1 MDDVRRIPL
10 LLQCGFHFP
19 FGSWKIREVSRT
31 GGEGK
36 TSLPTS
42 PHLLI
47 QKGVFIMSKKLEKIH
62 ESDNELL
69 TEVSNSLILEA
80 ISHFNTT
87 RSRLR
92 EGDERYF
99 YKWDEVDA
107 VLSQLKDPDSVSIQ
121 VEKDFDGSVF
131 CYIMNFS
138 VLKKETRVR

>member
-1 MDDVRRIPL
+1 
-10 LLQCGFHFP
+10 
-19 FGSWKIREVSRT
+19 
-31 GGEGK
+31 
-36 TSLPTS
+36 
-42 PHLLI
+42 
-47 QKGVFIMSKKLEKIH
+47 MSKKLEKVH

-121 VEKDFDGSVF
+121 AEKNFDGSVF
-131 CYIMNFS
+131 CYIMNFA
-138 VLKKETRVR
+138 VFKKETRVR

>member
-1 MDDVRRIPL
+1 MQVYHVVTDRPMK
-10 LLQCGFHFP
+10 CGQHIIFDENHH
-19 FGSWKIREVSRT
+19 S
-31 GGEGK
+31 
-36 TSLPTS
+36 
-42 PHLLI
+42 
-47 QKGVFIMSKKLEKIH
+47 GVYERVQEKMEKVH

-69 TEVSNSLILEA
+69 TGVSNSLILEA
-80 ISHFNTT
+80 VSHFNTT

-121 VEKDFDGSVF
+121 AEKDFDGSVF
-131 CYIMNFS
+131 CYIMNFA

>member
-1 MDDVRRIPL
+1 MQVYHVVTDRPMK
-10 LLQCGFHFP
+10 CGQHIIFDENHH
-19 FGSWKIREVSRT
+19 S
-31 GGEGK
+31 
-36 TSLPTS
+36 
-42 PHLLI
+42 
-47 QKGVFIMSKKLEKIH
+47 GVYERVQEKMEKVH

-121 VEKDFDGSVF
+121 AEKDFDGSVF
-131 CYIMNFS
+131 CYIMNFA

>member
-1 MDDVRRIPL
+1 M
-10 LLQCGFHFP
+10 F
-19 FGSWKIREVSRT
+19 
-31 GGEGK
+31 
-36 TSLPTS
+36 
-42 PHLLI
+42 
-47 QKGVFIMSKKLEKIH
+47 KKLEKVH

-80 ISHFNTT
+80 VSHFNTT

-107 VLSQLKDPDSVSIQ
+107 VLSQLKNPDSVSIQ
-121 VEKDFDGSVF
+121 AEKDFDGSVF
-131 CYIMNFS
+131 CYIMNFA